1 MTDKYSKILQY
12 FLYALLAVSIV
23 LGIYYMGFTDLED
36 RNNGMTD
43 TILWYGYILVM
54 VTAAVAII
62 GSGANLILNPKG
74 AKTVLIGIVG
84 LVVFMGLAYTLAGD
98 SLNATHLAKGYTAT
112 DSKWVGTGLFLTY
125 ITLGVAVV
133 SIIVTNII
141 NLFK

>member
-12 FLYALLAVSIV
+12 FLYALLAVSIIM
-23 LGIYYMGFTDLED
+23 GIYYMGFSDLD
-36 RNNGMTD
+36 DHNNKMTD

-84 LVVFMGLAYTLAGD
+84 LVILMGVSYSIAGD
-98 SLNATHLAKGYTAT
+98 SLNAKHIADGITNQE
-112 DSKWVGTGLFLTY
+112 SKLVGMGLILTY
-125 ITLGVAVV
+125 ITLGIALV